1 MVCTPENEKLLI
13 EIIELLIPG
22 KHISSI
28 TFVNKEMHGLVI
40 EEKNVNFDMLT
51 ERPKG
56 FDDPMLGRL
65 FTAAELANLTVKQR
79 QNYDNAMF
87 TELDRIAQINFAKKA
102 GIDEGRMEGRKE
114 QTLVIVRNLLQ
125 QGIEVEKIVTATGLS
140 KEEVLALK

>member
-51 ERPKG
+51 ERPAS

-87 TELDRIAQINFAKKA
+87 TELDRIAQINFAKKD
-102 GIDEGRMEGRKE
+102 GEKRGEERG
-114 QTLVIVRNLLQ
+114 
-125 QGIEVEKIVTATGLS
+125 VEKGREKERLIMAKAMKELGYSDQEIAQVTERAR
-140 KEEVLALK
+140 KHN